1 MNDQRKY
8 HDSCLSVKDVPFGGE
23 LISKE
28 AEELWKEAQALAV
41 DADNLGRKAFRNRKW
56 MRGKVTEGERKRL
69 EREAEGWEEEQRG
82 LGEKV
87 GGLEERCLGVEG
99 EARRVRSEME
109 GLQ

>member
-8 HDSCLSVKDVPFGGE
+8 HDNCLSVKDLPFGGE
-23 LISKE
+23 FVSPE

-69 EREAEGWEEEQRG
+69 EREAEGWEGEQRELEG
-82 LGEKV
+82 RVGE
-87 GGLEERCLGVEG
+87 LEGVALGVEG
-99 EARRVRSEME
+99 RARGVE
-109 GLQ
+109 GGK